1 MKQLLIIVKP
11 NAPKTKITQI
21 KDLRNGKIT
30 LLDKDFSINFETATE
45 IKLDVAAPPEHNKAN
60 IEVIK
65 FLSKYF
71 DADVRIVSGLKAKRK
86 IIAID

>member
-11 NAPKTKITQI
+11 NAPKTKI
-21 KDLRNGKIT
+21 L
-30 LLDKDFSINFETATE
+30 SESATE
-45 IKLDVAAPPEHNKAN
+45 IKLAVAAPPEHNKAN

-71 DADVRIVSGLKAKRK
+71 GADVRIVSGLKAKRK
-86 IIAID
+86 IVRIE